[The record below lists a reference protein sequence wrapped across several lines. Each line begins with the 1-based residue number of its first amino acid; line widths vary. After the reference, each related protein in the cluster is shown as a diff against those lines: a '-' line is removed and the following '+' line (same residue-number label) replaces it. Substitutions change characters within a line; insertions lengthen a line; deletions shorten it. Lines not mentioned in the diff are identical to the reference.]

1 MKTCTLGCCLPAD
14 LDCTPTRGVQMDNSA
29 DEDIME
35 DGPTPPPTTAQAQAS
50 PPDVSVS
57 V

>member
-1 MKTCTLGCCLPAD
+1 MKTCTLGYCVPAD
-14 LDCTPTRGVQMDNSA
+14 LDCTPTRGVQMDNSV

-35 DGPTPPPTTAQAQAS
+35 HGPSPPPTAQAQAS